1 MYKNARIETMSFFIK
16 AYIKIAYFCNFHSF
30 TVIPKLPLANQ
41 IELIMPNRRIAI
53 QQLLMIWAG
62 AALLPSCLQNE
73 QKVSIPLKLI
83 HILPEDENMLADL
96 AETILPKTDSPGAR
110 DLSAHLF
117 ALKMVD
123 DCYSKINQEKYI
135 EGMKSFE
142 TFVRNKTGKS
152 FSGISDADRKSIV
165 ADLDKQ
171 KSSGDA
177 MSFFYQSTKRLT
189 IQAYT
194 TCEYYMTK
202 IRGYKMIPGKFQGCV
217 PLKTT

>member
-1 MYKNARIETMSFFIK
+1 
-16 AYIKIAYFCNFHSF
+16 
-30 TVIPKLPLANQ
+30 
-41 IELIMPNRRIAI
+41 MPNRRVAI

-83 HILPEDENMLADL
+83 HITPEDENMLAEL
-96 AETILPKTDSPGAR
+96 AETILPKTDTPGAK

-123 DCYSKINQEKYI
+123 DCYSKSNQDKYV
-135 EGMKSFE
+135 EGMKTFE
-142 TFVRNKTGKS
+142 TFVSKKTGKS
-152 FSGISDADRKSIV
+152 FNDISSSERQSIV
-165 ADLDKQ
+165 TELDKQ

-177 MSFFYQSTKRLT
+177 MSFFFQSTKRLT
-189 IQAYT
+189 VQAYT

-202 IRGYKMIPGKFQGCV
+202 IRGYKMIPGKFQGCI
-217 PLKTT
+217 PLKTA

>member
-1 MYKNARIETMSFFIK
+1 
-16 AYIKIAYFCNFHSF
+16 
-30 TVIPKLPLANQ
+30 
-41 IELIMPNRRIAI
+41 MPNRRVAI

-73 QKVSIPLKLI
+73 QKVSIPLNLI

-123 DCYSKINQEKYI
+123 DCYSKVNQEKYI

-171 KSSGDA
+171 KPSGDA
-177 MSFFYQSTKRLT
+177 MLFFYQSTKRLT